1 MLPPLTLQPIVENA
15 VRHGIGPKPE
25 GGILNII
32 VSRNENSVQIL
43 VEDDGVGMDEQTL
56 DALDKGQAGGVGIR
70 NVNRRLQMLYGGKL
84 EYRSLAGR
92 GTQVKLH
99 IPEGIYAK
107 SAVDRR

>member
-1 MLPPLTLQPIVENA
+1 
-15 VRHGIGPKPE
+15 
-25 GGILNII
+25 
-32 VSRNENSVQIL
+32 
-43 VEDDGVGMDEQTL
+43 
-56 DALDKGQAGGVGIR
+56 
-70 NVNRRLQMLYGGKL
+70 L